1 MIILKA
7 TEIQG
12 FNLSLEDIFSEKP
25 KEGQMGVGQIAP
37 LPSCFRVKLI
47 LSVLLKLLRV

>member
-7 TEIQG
+7 TKIQG

-25 KEGQMGVGQIAP
+25 KGAQMGVGQTEP
-37 LPSCFRVKLI
+37 LPSCFKSLN
-47 LSVLLKLLRV
+47 